1 MGRKIGYEL
10 GNPDERNVTPLTLK
24 LRIALEPLDTG
35 GDGKIAIVKA
45 RGLEFKCVHFP
56 PAEFDIF
63 KVRFRREV
71 PFMWSGKIFILLPE
85 QGYDFSLP
93 PADYKRFVYAGPS
106 RFSPVIECRLAI
118 EFDAVDPHYRIT
130 VLKRAPGQPRFPS
143 FTFPEKKAGRPDGVL
158 DSTDLDMRML
168 THTVKDKGK
177 AVDKDFVRF
186 TAAHEVGH
194 LLGLEHVNKS
204 NAVCK
209 LDDNDEICYGD
220 TIWQSDDMM
229 GAGRDIRAWHGRP
242 WLYVIKKVMKH
253 DRGWRLTT
261 DPAADGGAPPLSLV
275 DRLGAAVRSGA
286 RELWQEVSAA
296 F

>member
-1 MGRKIGYEL
+1 MGRKIRYDL
-10 GNPDERNVTPLTLK
+10 GKPDERNVTPLMLK

-35 GDGKIAIVKA
+35 GDGNIAIVKA
-45 RGLEFKCVHFP
+45 RGREFRCVHFP
-56 PAEFDIF
+56 PAEFDVF

-71 PFMWSGKIFILLPE
+71 PFMWSGKIFILPPE
-85 QGYDFSLP
+85 PGYDFSLP
-93 PADYKRFVYAGPS
+93 PADYKRFVYPGLS

-118 EFDAVDPHYRIT
+118 EFDTADPHYRIT

-168 THTVKDKGK
+168 AHTVTDKGK
-177 AVDKDFVRF
+177 VFDKDFVRF
-186 TAAHEVGH
+186 TAAHEIGH

-204 NAVCK
+204 NATCQR
-209 LDDNDEICYGD
+209 DDNAEICYGD

-242 WLYVIKKVMKH
+242 WLYVIKKVIKH
-253 DRGWRLTT
+253 DKGWRLTT
-261 DPAADGGAPPLSLV
+261 DPADAGAAPPRTLV
-275 DRLGAAVRSGA
+275 ERLGEAVRSGA